1 MEGVLA
7 GILETAK
14 QLRAPAAQPAP
25 VAHSALLEEMEQVKE
40 RLACVSARFDQQSD
54 PDLLEECIYEMQALT
69 ARFRYLTREARRA
82 GVTRGHA
89 AALQK
94 L

>member
-1 MEGVLA
+1 MESVLA

-14 QLRAPAAQPAP
+14 QLRAPAVPSAPA
-25 VAHSALLEEMEQVKE
+25 AHSALLAEMERVKA
-40 RLACVSARFDQQSD
+40 RLACVSAQFDQQSD

-69 ARFRYLTREARRA
+69 ARFRYLTREAKRA